1 MGGVNIVADGDD
13 DTEDAN
19 FHHFYRVSETQ
30 KAFNESV
37 AYEYQHGELDRR
49 IIQVQPYQL
58 VGGGCQPELIGLGP
72 VHVWA
77 PHLHMGLPLP
87 PCPKHGWASY
97 DQGKL
102 RTRGC
107 CPARRCSELGGADS
121 WLLGVCI
128 TCDFCMDEKREA
140 QDRLAELEEDGD
152 LEGTEE
158 LAEARAEVAAA
169 TYSYR

>member
-1 MGGVNIVADGDD
+1 
-13 DTEDAN
+13 
-19 FHHFYRVSETQ
+19 
-30 KAFNESV
+30 V

-97 DQGKL
+97 DQGKNKVHREMSL
-102 RTRGC
+102 M
-107 CPARRCSELGGADS
+107 PELISILVDKGLIQQPIA
-121 WLLGVCI
+121 
-128 TCDFCMDEKREA
+128 
-140 QDRLAELEEDGD
+140 
-152 LEGTEE
+152 
-158 LAEARAEVAAA
+158 
-169 TYSYR
+169 